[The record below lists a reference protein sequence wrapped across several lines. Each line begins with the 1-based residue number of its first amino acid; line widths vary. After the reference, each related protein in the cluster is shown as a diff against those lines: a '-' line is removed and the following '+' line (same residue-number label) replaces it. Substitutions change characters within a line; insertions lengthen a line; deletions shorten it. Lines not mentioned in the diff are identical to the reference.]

1 MIALLLTAVVEIG
14 FALIVG
20 VILYQILL
28 SGPIKRWLV
37 ARRKRHDAF
46 NSANN
51 IAQVKLL
58 SENVK
63 DIEKFIE
70 NNATY
75 LSGEI
80 IKKLVAR
87 LEYLKA
93 DKVVKDDDLKK
104 RVQVMLPV
112 LEKAYEDAV
121 EIESGTRKVRR
132 R

>member
-37 ARRKRHDAF
+37 ARRKRNDAF

-75 LSGEI
+75 LSDEI